1 MKKYRQVN
9 ITKIYEEDG
18 HESEQTIETLH
29 TIKSW
34 GELTDEEKEEEI
46 DRYKEDIYMRY
57 QDDLY
62 EEYKMELDN
71 LRYEFKN
78 ISFDDI
84 YLDSNSHGG
93 WIDSI
98 KGFKI
103 NDEGIEIYG
112 EHLWIESVDFHICR
126 YIDSFEINVDDY
138 YVESD
143 KMDKIIKTKKYQ
155 KWLEGIEN
163 DIQKWVDRVNES
175 SKYILTREYCYPYN
189 IHDDEDKEWLD
200 MYFED
205 MDFESVETLRVD
217 DVC

>member
-1 MKKYRQVN
+1 MKKYRQVD

-18 HESEQTIETLH
+18 HEQESIRETLH

-34 GELTDEEKEEEI
+34 DELTDEEKEEEI
-46 DRYKEDIYMRY
+46 DRHKEDIYMRY

-78 ISFDDI
+78 ISFDEV
-84 YLDSNSHGG
+84 YLDSNSQGG

-103 NDEGIEIYG
+103 NDEGINIYG
-112 EHLWIESVDFHICR
+112 ENLWVDSVDFTIRR
-126 YIDSFEINVDDY
+126 YIEDFDIIVDDY
-138 YVESD
+138 YVDAD
-143 KMDKIIKTKKYQ
+143 KMTRIMETKKY
-155 KWLEGIEN
+155 KNWLDGIKN

-205 MDFESVETLRVD
+205 MDFESVETLHED
-217 DVC
+217 NVC